1 MKSFGAV
8 VTDFSLWT
16 ELLYS
21 EFDIKYGFKTGP
33 INIPVDQ
40 NRNTF
45 TIFFAIKHNTGTS
58 NFLLMRVYHKYT
70 NDNDGGPLLAYDLK
84 IGDSNFEIVR
94 SDKTETIP
102 AAYQNEQIFF
112 LDCK

>member
-1 MKSFGAV
+1 MVSKRVLSIFPL
-8 VTDFSLWT
+8 T
-16 ELLYS
+16 
-21 EFDIKYGFKTGP
+21 KTG
-33 INIPVDQ
+33 ILLL
-40 NRNTF
+40 F
-45 TIFFAIKHNTGTS
+45 FFAIKHNTGTS